1 MLRITDETRPM
12 GLVVSCEALQKHH
25 TMQGC
30 ADHQHLNC
38 SGDPVSSP
46 AQMPLTCQGTSYACQ
61 YTSHASAGNCQCTLH
76 VQVCRGTAVMMVSP
90 TAGTEELAQN
100 PFKPDDE

>member
-1 MLRITDETRPM
+1 M
-12 GLVVSCEALQKHH
+12 
-25 TMQGC
+25 
-30 ADHQHLNC
+30 
-38 SGDPVSSP
+38 SSLE
-46 AQMPLTCQGTSYACQ
+46 QEQLTCQGTSYACQ
-61 YTSHASAGNCQCTLH
+61 YTSHASTGICRCTLH